1 MRKPNLTEAMKKA
14 SGQTAIS
21 EAEDP
26 EDSASLHNRPSR
38 TGKRVIAGHFDPAAA
53 RQIKQL
59 ALDQDTSVQALLGE
73 ALNDLFTKNGKPPI
87 A

>member
-1 MRKPNLTEAMKKA
+1 MRKPNLTEAMKKV
-14 SGQTAIS
+14 SGQIDTS
-21 EAEDP
+21 EVEEPGDN
-26 EDSASLHNRPSR
+26 ASSHDRPSR
-38 TGKRVIAGHFDPAAA
+38 AGKRVIAGHFDPAAA

-73 ALNDLFTKNGKPPI
+73 ALNDLFTKHGKPPI